1 MEPRTSNGTDGSSIR
16 PVSALLARFE
26 NMAKPTEPQAGPP
39 PPRTRSPSPAPP
51 TPLPDK
57 VRDGLP
63 IPSQGKEPPAVPKTR
78 PAIQSNSKSDGP
90 GLRAPN
96 ATQSALLSPHR
107 PVFPPQNNTPNAL
120 HTPALTLDPPQSPP
134 KGNFDIAVGEQPHF
148 LHTDSLIKPPIS
160 PATGPK
166 PFKIPSRP
174 ITPTLEP
181 GRSPRISPSQ
191 PPSPPP
197 PRRSAE
203 LRREREKPTPPPINR
218 AEKPTIPSKPVKIGE
233 TGRTSEVKSRVEDKR
248 SPFNSPPSSSA
259 TTPED
264 DEDVPPMLPTRPR
277 PQPAAVSPPE
287 KLARA
292 STYQVGFEPPPLH
305 HSIANRRREREEIGP
320 GFRGA
325 VVPHTNGEVR
335 PTLPARPQNPVDQ
348 PRGRNGVMSM
358 LPPPRPPRPAVNTG
372 SHDDNSLG
380 MPQKR
385 VASTP
390 TTMQPPPTML
400 RMHGRSNTVSHR
412 KPGEFRVPSSVVE
425 PSNSVTRPS
434 DPLISSVSKAPN
446 GAQVVTAAYP
456 DTSKTNR
463 RPPYIKSGVHEV
475 PTKYDSRIFDV
486 CGEKVCTGGTL
497 TRVWSLLDGE
507 MLMSLAMGEGT
518 KATALSFKP
527 GANVDE
533 EGVRVWIGT
542 SMGDIMEADIA
553 TQSIMP
559 NKAVAVHGRHEII
572 KIYRHY
578 NELWS
583 LDEGGTLHVWSPD
596 STGVPN
602 LANSPTQTFRVPRGH
617 SFSMV
622 VGDELWYVTGKDIRV
637 FLPSTGGDTQFQ
649 VLIRPLGQESI
660 GEITSGT
667 LLPSDPDK
675 VFFGHNDGKISIYS
689 RADYSCLEVVSIS
702 TYKINSLGG
711 VGTNIWAGYNTG
723 RICVYDLGQTPWAVK
738 KDWQAHDNPIVR
750 ILPDRASCYKLNRY
764 QVVSLGADNMV
775 RTWDGHL
782 QEDWLEAEMKAKDVD
797 YCDFKKLKAL
807 VMTWNAGASTPNSLR
822 YSESDSTFIQ
832 NLLQSSGSPDIIVF
846 GFQELVDLEDKAAT
860 AKRFLK
866 PKKKE
871 GSDQERMSHQYR
883 DWRDFLVRS
892 LDDYLSGDLYHLLH
906 TAPLVGLFT
915 CIFVKADLRDRIS
928 NLGSAEVK
936 RGMGGLHGNKG
947 AIVVRFMIDDT
958 SMCFVNCHLAAGQ
971 SQANSRHAD
980 IAAILETAIF
990 PVERDQSKRMDSFI
1004 GGGDGTMILD
1014 HELCLVSGDLNYRID
1029 TMTRDTVVTAVK
1041 SNNLAKLLERDQ
1053 LLVAR
1058 RRNPGFKLRAFDELP
1073 ITFAP
1078 TYKYDV
1084 GTDNYDTSEKKRSPA
1099 WCDRLLYR
1107 GRGRIEQLDYVRH
1120 EVRVSDHRP
1129 VSGRFWFTV
1138 KRISAKRRAMAW
1150 MECQQRWEDLRERE
1164 ADEEKLY
1171 YLTRVIG
1178 YEDSVAKQ
1186 LIKYRSRK
1194 DHRSPS
1200 KNRD

>member
-1 MEPRTSNGTDGSSIR
+1 MPKNRPPIKIKDKPDDAGLRPPSATDSAPRSPNRS
-16 PVSALLARFE
+16 PFH
-26 NMAKPTEPQAGPP
+26 PQA
-39 PPRTRSPSPAPP
+39 T
-51 TPLPDK
+51 TPK
-57 VRDGLP
+57 V
-63 IPSQGKEPPAVPKTR
+63 
-78 PAIQSNSKSDGP
+78 
-90 GLRAPN
+90 
-96 ATQSALLSPHR
+96 
-107 PVFPPQNNTPNAL
+107 F

-134 KGNFDIAVGEQPHF
+134 KGNFDIAVGERPHF
-148 LHTDSLIKPPIS
+148 LHTDSLVKPPGS
-160 PATGPK
+160 PAAGPR

-181 GRSPRISPSQ
+181 RASPRLPTSG

-203 LRREREKPTPPPINR
+203 LRREREKPIPPPINR
-218 AEKPTIPSKPVKIGE
+218 TEKPTIPSKASHAAE
-233 TGRTSEVKSRVEDKR
+233 TGRTPERKSFLDDRR
-248 SPFNSPPSSSA
+248 SPFNSPPGSKPA
-259 TTPED
+259 TPED

-277 PQPAAVSPPE
+277 PQAVHTSPAEAS
-287 KLARA
+287 ARLG
-292 STYQVGFEPPPLH
+292 SFQVGFEPPPLH
-305 HSIANRRREREEIGP
+305 HSIASKRRERDELGGGFKVP
-320 GFRGA
+320 GVA
-325 VVPHTNGEVR
+325 HANGEL
-335 PTLPARPQNPVDQ
+335 PPALPARPQNPMDQ
-348 PRGRNGVMSM
+348 PRGRNGVVSM

-372 SHDDNSLG
+372 SHDNDSG
-380 MPQKR
+380 SFPQKR
-385 VASTP
+385 VSSTP
-390 TTMQPPPTML
+390 TTTQSPQNTL
-400 RMHGRSNTVSHR
+400 RTHGRSMTVSHR
-412 KPGEFRVPSSVVE
+412 KPGEFRTPYSCADTG
-425 PSNSVTRPS
+425 NSVSPPA
-434 DPLISSVSKAPN
+434 DHLIGSASKVQTN
-446 GAQVVTAAYP
+446 GARTVTAAYP

-463 RPPYIKSGVHEV
+463 RPPYIKSGVHEI

-507 MLMSLAMGEGT
+507 MLMSFAMGEGT
-518 KATALSFKP
+518 KGTAVAFKP

-533 EGVRVWIGT
+533 EGLRVWIGT
-542 SMGDIMEADIA
+542 SMGDLMEADIA
-553 TQSIMP
+553 TQSITP
-559 NKAVAVHGRHEII
+559 NKAIAVHGRYEII
-572 KIYRHY
+572 RIYRHY
-578 NELWS
+578 NGLWS
-583 LDEGGTLHVWSPD
+583 LDEGGTLHVWEPD

-602 LANSPTQTFRVPRGH
+602 LAGNPTRTFRVPRGH
-617 SFSMV
+617 TFSMV

-637 FLPSTGGDTQFQ
+637 FLPSAGGDSQFQ
-649 VLIRPLGQESI
+649 VLIRPLCQENI
-660 GEITSGT
+660 GEVTSGT
-667 LLPSDPDK
+667 LLPSAPDK
-675 VFFGHNDGKISIYS
+675 VLFGHNDGKISIYS

-702 TYKINSLGG
+702 TYKINSLAG
-711 VGTNIWAGYNTG
+711 VGKHVWAGYNTG

-750 ILPDRASCYKLNRY
+750 ILPDRASCYRLNRY

-775 RTWDGHL
+775 RAWDGHL
-782 QEDWLEAEMKAKDVD
+782 QEDWLEGEMKARDVE
-797 YCDFKKLKAL
+797 YCDFEKLKTL

-832 NLLQSSGSPDIIVF
+832 NLLQGSGSPDILVF
-846 GFQELVDLEDKAAT
+846 GFQELVDLEDKTAT

-871 GSDQERMSHQYR
+871 GSDQEHMSHQYR

-892 LDDYLSGDLYHLLH
+892 LDDYMSGELYHLLH

-928 NLGSAEVK
+928 NLSSAEVK

-947 AIVVRFMIDDT
+947 AIVVRFMVDDT
-958 SMCFVNCHLAAGQ
+958 SLCFINCHLAAGQ

-980 IAAILETAIF
+980 LAAILETAVF
-990 PVERDQSKRMDSFI
+990 PVERDQSKRIDSYI
-1004 GGGDGTMILD
+1004 GGGDGSMILD
-1014 HELCLVSGDLNYRID
+1014 HELCLLNGDLNYRID
-1029 TMTRDTVVTAVK
+1029 TMSRDTVVMAVK
-1041 SNNLAKLLERDQ
+1041 ANNLGKLLERDQ

-1107 GRGRIEQLDYVRH
+1107 GGGRIEQLDYLRH

-1164 ADEEKLY
+1164 AGEEK
-1171 YLTRVIG
+1171 
-1178 YEDSVAKQ
+1178 
-1186 LIKYRSRK
+1186 
-1194 DHRSPS
+1194 
-1200 KNRD
+1200 